1 MARNIEELKKRLGFA
16 GPWSNRLAEAVTHR
30 SYAVENNLGYDNQ
43 RLEFLGDAVLEIIL
57 TEYLFHL
64 YTDAAEGEMT
74 KIRSALVREPALA
87 RLARRFELGE
97 YLLTGRGEHDSGGAD
112 RDSTL
117 ADLFEAVLGAF
128 YLDAGFDATR
138 QFVTGLIRDEYPD
151 PRSLLTSINPKGQL
165 QEYSQRRWGL
175 TPKYSILHTSGPE
188 HLPVYEVEVRLSRYN
203 AVGRA
208 ANRKAAEGD
217 AARQLY
223 RYLSNKEPEA

>member
-64 YTDAAEGEMT
+64 YPDAAEGEMT

-117 ADLFEAVLGAF
+117 ADLFEAAGGVLPRRGIRRDPAVRDRADPRRVSRPAFAADLDQSERAASGVLPAPLGADSEIF
-128 YLDAGFDATR
+128 DPAYFRAGASA
-138 QFVTGLIRDEYPD
+138 GLR
-151 PRSLLTSINPKGQL
+151 G
-165 QEYSQRRWGL
+165 
-175 TPKYSILHTSGPE
+175 
-188 HLPVYEVEVRLSRYN
+188 
-203 AVGRA
+203 
-208 ANRKAAEGD
+208 
-217 AARQLY
+217 
-223 RYLSNKEPEA
+223 

>member
-64 YTDAAEGEMT
+64 YPDAAEGEMT

-138 QFVTGLIRDEYPD
+138 QFVTGAD
-151 PRSLLTSINPKGQL
+151 PR
-165 QEYSQRRWGL
+165 R
-175 TPKYSILHTSGPE
+175 
-188 HLPVYEVEVRLSRYN
+188 VSRP
-203 AVGRA
+203 AFAADLDQSERA
-208 ANRKAAEGD
+208 ASGVLPAPLGADSEICDPAYFRAGASAGL
-217 AARQLY
+217 RG
-223 RYLSNKEPEA
+223 